1 MAEEAVIS
9 GARIDGAFA
18 TAADGFV
25 LHGRMMPPGH
35 LPRYFETHPRRHY
48 NSSDPAEV
56 ARAISLMPMLSTI
69 VFVFFAF
76 MLMILGCRCIEQRRA
91 RLHLDDPV
99 DELELGA
106 KAPLRRTSPYG
117 NRCRRGDA
125 SSTSQLDMAEV
136 REHLDACK
144 LARYLEAFERNGYD
158 DWPELMAM
166 DSDKL
171 QVLVKR
177 TGMPPNHADRFL
189 QFVERMQ
196 RPLTAG

>member
-1 MAEEAVIS
+1 MAEEAFIS

-56 ARAISLMPMLSTI
+56 ARAISLMPILSTT

-76 MLMILGCRCIEQRRA
+76 MLMILGCRCIEKLRA

-99 DELELGA
+99 DEQERIAMRQDCGDVGPLLRCCVDGGRRRRLGHGV
-106 KAPLRRTSPYG
+106 LRG
-117 NRCRRGDA
+117 VRG
-125 SSTSQLDMAEV
+125 
-136 REHLDACK
+136 
-144 LARYLEAFERNGYD
+144 G
-158 DWPELMAM
+158 
-166 DSDKL
+166 
-171 QVLVKR
+171 
-177 TGMPPNHADRFL
+177 
-189 QFVERMQ
+189 
-196 RPLTAG
+196 